1 MRAAFLPVV
10 FVAAGLFLATAQA
23 DNSEVLKVGVH
34 DKPPYALKQEDG
46 TWGGIGIELWQSVA
60 SLTGIRIEFVEMP
73 YADILPAVR
82 SGKLDAGVGEFDITA
97 DSARGIEFSPPFLHS
112 SIGVAVKSGTWT
124 FDWFEVISGFLNW
137 SFMQVILLI
146 LGGMLLVSFLIW
158 VLERHHRCGHFKGGV
173 QGFGSALWFAA
184 VTMTTVGYGDK
195 TPSTFVGRLIAFFW
209 MLAGVLL
216 VASFTGAVA
225 SSVAT
230 ARVNGIV
237 GRTEDLRHLSVAVVQ
252 GSESANVLSRRGI
265 AFKTLPDIE
274 AAVEALA
281 EKRVQAVASDRVS
294 LAYLITHHRPD
305 GTPLPITLTA
315 LSLQDALVA
324 IPMRPGLPRR
334 DDINVAILQTVES
347 SGWQAVRLR
356 WLGGID
362 SGN

>member
-1 MRAAFLPVV
+1 MRALLLFVV
-10 FVAAGLFLATAQA
+10 VIATAISPVGAQGEEG
-23 DNSEVLKVGVH
+23 DVLKVGVH
-34 DKPPYALKQEDG
+34 EKPPYALKQDDG
-46 TWGGIGIELWQSVA
+46 TWGGIGVELWQSVA
-60 SLTGIRIEFVEMP
+60 TLTGIRFEFVEMP
-73 YADILPAVR
+73 YAEILPAIR

-112 SIGVAVKSGTWT
+112 SIGVAVRSGTWT

-146 LGGMLLVSFLIW
+146 LGGMVVVSVLIW
-158 VLERHHRCGHFKGGV
+158 ALERHHRHGHFKGGV

-195 TPSTFVGRLIAFFW
+195 TPSTFIGRLIAFFW

-237 GRTEDLRHLSVAVVQ
+237 GRTDDLRHLTVGTVQ
-252 GSESANVLSRRGI
+252 GSESAGVLSRRGI
-265 AFKTLPDIE
+265 VSTPFPDIE
-274 AAVEALA
+274 AVVDALA
-281 EKRVQAVASDRVS
+281 ARRVQAVVSDRVS
-294 LAYLITHHRPD
+294 LAYLITHHRPE
-305 GTPLPITLTA
+305 GAPLPVTLTA

-324 IPMRPGLPRR
+324 IPMRPELPRR

-347 SGWQAVRLR
+347 AGWQAVRLR

-362 SGN
+362 SAN